1 VSAKTDVIFGEF
13 LDGGGLSTL
22 LKGLDEKPATPSWF
36 SLLGLSSIPEP
47 IKIPDR
53 SPWISTGYKVPDQE
67 ELALGDGKRLDLAI
81 MFLDIC
87 GFSSWDSE
95 TEEEQKQNLRAL
107 SLFFNTMVRIAEK
120 MGGTVEKN
128 TGDGL
133 MVWFQDKW
141 DRAPG
146 NSSDRAVAAAIEM
159 MVVNGASIN
168 SQLISWG
175 IPAIQ
180 FKISIEYGSI
190 TIARF
195 GAAQRFK
202 SNVAVGTKANVANKI
217 LKFAQAGDIIIG
229 HLAREHLS
237 FQPQRDFFSLLTNE
251 SGWNY
256 RINGAPYPIYRYRP
270 I

>member
-1 VSAKTDVIFGEF
+1 VSAENNAILKLFT
-13 LDGGGLSTL
+13 DGGFGGL
-22 LKGLDEKPATPSWF
+22 LKGLDEKTGLPGLLSPF
-36 SLLGLSSIPEP
+36 DLLGTPEP
-47 IKIPDR
+47 IKVPERQPTVYTD
-53 SPWISTGYKVPDQE
+53 YKVPNEE
-67 ELALGDGKRLDLAI
+67 ELTIGDGKRLNLAI

-141 DRAPG
+141 DRVPG

-159 MVVNGASIN
+159 MFVNATSIKR
-168 SQLISWG
+168 QLISWG
-175 IPAIQ
+175 IPEIQ
-180 FKISIEYGSI
+180 FKISIEYGPI
-190 TIARF
+190 TIAKF
-195 GAAQRFK
+195 GAAQRFN

-217 LKFAQAGDIIIG
+217 LKFAQGGDIIIG
-229 HLAREHLS
+229 HIAHEHIS
-237 FQPQRDFFSLLTNE
+237 SQPHRYLFSLLTHD
-251 SGWNY
+251 SG
-256 RINGAPYPIYRYRP
+256 
-270 I
+270 